1 MNNAQRKFKRKII
14 RKYIEIYPN
23 ESDLLEFIEDLK
35 KSGIPF
41 NSYVKTLIKIIIEMS
56 KVDE

>member
-1 MNNAQRKFKRKII
+1 MNNAQRKYKTKII

-23 ESDLLEFIEDLK
+23 ESDLIEFIDELK

-56 KVDE
+56 KVGE

>member
-1 MNNAQRKFKRKII
+1 MNNAQRKYKAKII
-14 RKYIEIYPN
+14 RKYVEIYPS
-23 ESDLLEFIEDLK
+23 ESELIEFIEDLK

-56 KVDE
+56 KVGE

>member
-1 MNNAQRKFKRKII
+1 MNNAQRKYKTKII
-14 RKYIEIYPN
+14 RKYIEIYPS
-23 ESDLLEFIEDLK
+23 ESELIEFNKKKK

-56 KVDE
+56 KVGE